1 MQLVTWSPWRQM
13 TSLHNRMNRIF
24 NDPFFRNERTGD
36 GLTLENWNPVVDI
49 YDNDDSVVIKADLP
63 GLSKDDITIDFEN
76 RTLTVKGER
85 SFENEVKEENYYR
98 RERAFGKFHRAFTVP
113 AEVNPD
119 QIKAD
124 FKDGVLKIEIPKP
137 EEQQPKQ
144 ITVH

>member
-1 MQLVTWSPWRQM
+1 
-13 TSLHNRMNRIF
+13 MNRIF
-24 NDPFFRNERTGD
+24 NDPFFRSERTDD

-63 GLSKDDITIDFEN
+63 GLSKDDITIDLEN
-76 RTLTVKGER
+76 QTLTVKGER
-85 SFENEVKEENYYR
+85 SLENEVKEENYYR

-119 QIKAD
+119 QIKAN

>member
-13 TSLHNRMNRIF
+13 TSLQNRMNRIF
-24 NDPFFRNERTGD
+24 NDPFFRSERTDD

-63 GLSKDDITIDFEN
+63 GLSKDDITIDLEN
-76 RTLTVKGER
+76 QTLTVKGER
-85 SFENEVKEENYYR
+85 SLENEVKEENYYR

-119 QIKAD
+119 QIKAN